1 MVRVIYGDVLLLVDF
16 CMNCFA
22 LYITAYL
29 IRRHVKT
36 LCLVGAALVGGIYN
50 VAAVYLNTDNLLA
63 KLTAAAVGL
72 LMCYIAFGG
81 YHFVRTALTFFAVSA
96 LIGGLMYGVYFLF
109 GSYHTDLFGNTRG
122 YAYTHIPLWMFAAL
136 AGVSFIL
143 AVIFSRLGR
152 DVTDRR
158 EATVTVTTANGCKVL
173 HLLLDSG
180 NLVRE
185 PISGKYVLIV
195 GLDAVAPLLTDAERR
210 AIADRDADAL
220 LRRRFRLICARGM
233 DGTPRTLY
241 GFVPDSIVYTDGKK
255 SVKLDAYL
263 APTPIET
270 GFCGFEGIAHPSAIA

>member
-22 LYITAYL
+22 LYITAYF
-29 IRRHVKT
+29 IRRRVKT

-50 VAAVYLNTDNLLA
+50 VAAVYLNTDNLPA
-63 KLTAAAVGL
+63 RLTAAAVGA

-81 YHFVRTALTFFAVSA
+81 YHFVRAVLTFFAVSA
-96 LIGGLMYGVYFLF
+96 LIGGLMYGVYFLL
-109 GSYHTDLFGNTRG
+109 GSYHSDLFGNTRG

-136 AGVSFIL
+136 AGVSFVL
-143 AVIFSRLGR
+143 ALIFSRLGR

-158 EATVTVTTANGCKVL
+158 EALVTVTTAQGCKRFD
-173 HLLLDSG
+173 LLLDSG

-185 PISGKYVLIV
+185 PISGKYVVIV
-195 GLDAVAPLLTDAERR
+195 SLTAAAPLLTADERR
-210 AIADRDADAL
+210 ALQSGDADYL
-220 LRRRFRLICARGM
+220 LRRRFRLICAGGL

-255 SVKLDAYL
+255 SVKLDAYI
-263 APTPIET
+263 AVTPTET
-270 GFCGFEGIAHPSAIA
+270 GFAGFEGIAHPSVIA

>member
-1 MVRVIYGDVLLLVDF
+1 MVRVIYDVLLLVDF

-195 GLDAVAPLLTDAERR
+195 GLDA
-210 AIADRDADAL
+210 DAL

-263 APTPIET
+263 APTPTET

>member
-96 LIGGLMYGVYFLF
+96 LIGGLMLRVCCSCSAVYRTRSVRQYPRLCVPARIPALDVRGACRRQFYPC
-109 GSYHTDLFGNTRG
+109 GDLF
-122 YAYTHIPLWMFAAL
+122 
-136 AGVSFIL
+136 
-143 AVIFSRLGR
+143 
-152 DVTDRR
+152 
-158 EATVTVTTANGCKVL
+158 
-173 HLLLDSG
+173 
-180 NLVRE
+180 
-185 PISGKYVLIV
+185 
-195 GLDAVAPLLTDAERR
+195 
-210 AIADRDADAL
+210 
-220 LRRRFRLICARGM
+220 
-233 DGTPRTLY
+233 TPRARRHR
-241 GFVPDSIVYTDGKK
+241 PPQS
-255 SVKLDAYL
+255 
-263 APTPIET
+263 
-270 GFCGFEGIAHPSAIA
+270 CPSPYDVCKRVQSAASAAQTAAISSASR